1 MKRIYLI
8 FSLVLCLALCVFCFA
23 SCGKRNKSEVTATAP
38 EQTTATQTTAAGTT
52 ADAPEPTEPAHVH
65 VPDAT
70 PTIDLDPTCTEP
82 GIQVYYCSEC

>member
-38 EQTTATQTTAAGTT
+38 EQTTAAQTTAAGTT

-65 VPDAT
+65 VPD
-70 PTIDLDPTCTEP
+70 
-82 GIQVYYCSEC
+82 